1 MAITNAEW
9 CIKQG
14 IKFKDLTCCS
24 YTLSAEPQLVSI
36 GCYSGDGTYYEYYRG
51 KRLGDNLHECILA
64 WLDMGHVEPI
74 LDDAEKRYLKGVIR
88 PFRYRIIWIK
98 KAYRSGNYEQIII
111 RMKSIVPDAILV
123 DIQFPFFKG
132 NGMYKGMNL
141 GKEYTLEELGL

>member
-88 PFRYRIIWIK
+88 PFRNEI
-98 KAYRSGNYEQIII
+98 
-111 RMKSIVPDAILV
+111 KSIEKYKNWSNNSERIY
-123 DIQFPFFKG
+123 FFTKKG
-132 NGMYKGMNL
+132 ELFYLKYFKLGTMYKGMEPD
-141 GKEYTLEELGL
+141 KEYTLEELGL

>member
-14 IKFKDLTCCS
+14 IKFKDLTGCS

-64 WLDMGHVEPI
+64 WLDMEHVEPNVTNF
-74 LDDAEKRYLKGVIR
+74 DRKHCKTHHRT
-88 PFRYRIIWIK
+88 
-98 KAYRSGNYEQIII
+98 SGT
-111 RMKSIVPDAILV
+111 R
-123 DIQFPFFKG
+123 
-132 NGMYKGMNL
+132 
-141 GKEYTLEELGL
+141 